1 MSANEEVQAP
11 QNLNSSKKRQR
22 SRALVLLT
30 LAFSLLGVAYFFYW
44 FIVLRHHQET
54 DNAYVTGNQIQIM
67 SQVAG
72 SVITV
77 NFDNTDFVKSGSV
90 LVQLDPRDT
99 ELALEK
105 AKTALASSVR
115 QTHQRMINSKQYL
128 ANIALRRSEL
138 TRVQSDL
145 SRREILGA
153 QKVIGKEELQHAREA
168 VTSAQAALDVAVEQY
183 NANQAIILDTP
194 LEKQPAVEQA
204 ATDVRNAWLALQR
217 TKIVSPI
224 DGYVSR
230 RSVQIGA
237 QINKNT
243 PLMAIIPAYDM
254 WIEANFKETQL
265 ADMRIGQP
273 AEITSDFYGED
284 KIFNGK
290 ITGLDMGTGSAF
302 SLLPAQNASGNWIKV
317 VQRLPVRIELNP
329 EQLEKYPLRI
339 GLSTKVRVDTAHS
352 DGQVLSNQTRT
363 KSAYQTTALTIDM
376 SPANKI
382 VTDIINNN
390 AGK

>member
-1 MSANEEVQAP
+1 MSANEEVQTP
-11 QNLNSSKKRQR
+11 QNPTSSKKRQR
-22 SRALVLLT
+22 SRALMLLT
-30 LAFSLLGVAYFFYW
+30 LVFTLLGVAYFFYW

-54 DNAYVTGNQIQIM
+54 DNAYVTGNQVQIM

-77 NFDNTDFVKSGSV
+77 HFDNTDFVKSGSV
-90 LVQLDPRDT
+90 LVQLDPRDA

-115 QTHQRMINSKQYL
+115 QTHQQMINSKQYQ

-145 SRREILGA
+145 SRREVLGA

-168 VTSAQAALDVAVEQY
+168 VASAKATLDVAVEQY
-183 NANQAIILDTP
+183 NANQAVILDTP

-243 PLMAIIPAYDM
+243 PLMAIIPAYNM

-265 ADMRIGQP
+265 ANMRIGQP
-273 AEITSDFYGED
+273 AEITSDFYGKD

-339 GLSTKVRVDTAHS
+339 GLSTKVRVDTTHS
-352 DGQVLSNQTRT
+352 DGQVLSNRTRT
-363 KSAYQTTALTIDM
+363 TSAYHTTALTIDM

>member
-168 VTSAQAALDVAVEQY
+168 VTSAQAALDVAIEQY

-194 LEKQPAVEQA
+194 LEKQPTVEQA

-317 VQRLPVRIELNP
+317 VQRLPVRIELDP